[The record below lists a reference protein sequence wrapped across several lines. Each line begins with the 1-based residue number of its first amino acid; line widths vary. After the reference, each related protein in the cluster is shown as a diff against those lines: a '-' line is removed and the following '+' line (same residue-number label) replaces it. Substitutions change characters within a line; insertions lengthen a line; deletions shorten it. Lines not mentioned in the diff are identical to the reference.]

1 VSEELSRKR
10 NKVKLDSLD
19 ELIELAKVD
28 FTDLSIGY
36 GDNIS
41 LNYSFQ
47 VSPETYLKY
56 AKSDLK
62 VGGGKSLINS
72 LSNAKR
78 SIDCLVESVLKSLNI
93 DPNKIP
99 ENGMKFCDLILNDN
113 EKNIKPKSLKLFC
126 ALGLA
131 PSILISEVRTLRN
144 KVEHEYVI
152 PELTDVVKA
161 TEVAE
166 LLLNNVKTKEVYSS
180 CIDITDVKS
189 QLKVDS
195 EYGGG
200 ITGLYFNEIYPKKDE
215 RVCEFALEFYNDDWN
230 SYYFTGD
237 ELVYFFFLRAMFIA
251 EHDEDNLKETIALL
265 LNYVNI
271 KTPKEHVKITQV
283 HR

>member
-1 VSEELSRKR
+1 MSEELSRKR
-10 NKVKLDSLD
+10 NKVKFDSLD
-19 ELIELAKVD
+19 ELIDLAKVD

-36 GDNIS
+36 GDNIN

-47 VSPETYLKY
+47 VSPEAYLKY

-62 VGGGKSLINS
+62 IGGGKSLINS

-99 ENGMKFCDLILNDN
+99 ENAIKFCDLVLDEN

-161 TEVAE
+161 TEVAD
-166 LLLNNVKTKEVYSS
+166 LLLNNVKAKEMYSC

-189 QLKVDS
+189 QLKADS
-195 EYGGG
+195 EYGGA
-200 ITGLYFNEIYPKKDE
+200 ITGLYFNEIYPQKDE
-215 RVCEFALEFYNDDWN
+215 RVCEFALEFYGDDWN